1 MRIHKL
7 TSTDAFVVFD
17 LDGATSATGPVRA
30 GEKILASS
38 ATEIARCTTYAY
50 ASLGMQKSGASAGIN
65 APEAA
70 RAEAISKFVAEI
82 EKLIVDGSFLPDHSK
97 AVTADD
103 LSALRPHDP
112 RFAID
117 EDALIAQAGLDA
129 LDAIGLEMADGRVA
143 IEGLSL
149 SSLPLV
155 DLLARQDA
163 RIVAVGTAA
172 GTATN
177 SVGFDAGE
185 LRQLMTAHGDD
196 CVNHLGGETLPANR
210 IFGVD
215 ADVMFVGSRLGA
227 LNDRSAPFVKART
240 VVPTAPSPIT
250 AKGFAILQNAN
261 VTIVP
266 DFVVMA
272 APLAAAWQSGDP
284 TAAVAGIVHDIV
296 DEDEGLYL
304 ACVLSRRSLHAY
316 LVRPAPFRATSRGV
330 NRRARLRDHGH
341 HLEHFGHARVRLPRA
356 SADRSPRRHA
366 LPVAEHRRDL
376 DVHRRRP

>member
-7 TSTDAFVVFD
+7 ASTDAFVVFD

-38 ATEIARCTTYAY
+38 ATELARCTTYAY

-65 APEAA
+65 APEAS

-97 AVTADD
+97 VVTAED
-103 LSALRPHDP
+103 LSALRSHDP
-112 RFAID
+112 RVTIDDDAI
-117 EDALIAQAGLDA
+117 IARAGLDA
-129 LDAIGLEMADGRVA
+129 LDALGRELADGRAA
-143 IEGLSL
+143 IEGFSP

-155 DLLARQDA
+155 DLLAQQDA
-163 RIVAVGTAA
+163 RIVAVGTAT

-177 SVGFDAGE
+177 SSGFDAGE

-196 CVNHLGGETLPANR
+196 CVTHLGVETLPANR

-215 ADVMFVGSRLGA
+215 TDVMFVGSRLGA
-227 LNDRSAPFVKART
+227 LNDRSAGFVKART

-250 AKGFAILQNAN
+250 AKGFAILNSAN

-272 APLAAAWQSGDP
+272 APLAAAWQTGDP
-284 TAAVAGIVHDIV
+284 TAAIAGIVHDIV

-304 ACVLSRRSLHAY
+304 AACYRAEAFMRTWCDQLPFG
-316 LVRPAPFRATSRGV
+316 RPLAG
-330 NRRARLRDHGH
+330 
-341 HLEHFGHARVRLPRA
+341 
-356 SADRSPRRHA
+356 
-366 LPVAEHRRDL
+366 
-376 DVHRRRP
+376 